1 MAQKVYSV
9 ASQKGGEGKSA
20 IAYGLAER
28 LAPSGRTLL
37 CDTDHPQY
45 SIKLLAALREQHGGG
60 PLPFDI
66 AACRDRGEVGRKSKG
81 YDYVVIDGA
90 PHASHD
96 TYHYAQHSDVVILP
110 TRPPIL
116 DLSPNIELARSLEAR
131 GIPRDRM
138 VFVITQSPSK
148 SESASARSILEADG
162 WAVLD
167 QDLHFKQ
174 SYSAVGDIGRSLND
188 VKHRGLRYKVD
199 CLMGELLRR

>member
-1 MAQKVYSV
+1 MAKKVYSV
-9 ASQKGGEGKSA
+9 ASQKGGEGKSV

-28 LAPSGRTLL
+28 LAASGRTVL

-45 SIKLLAALREQHGGG
+45 SMKLLATLREQFGNG

-66 AACRDRGEVGRKSKG
+66 EACRDRGEVGRKSKG

-96 TYHYAQHSDVVILP
+96 TYHYAEYSDVVILP
-110 TRPPIL
+110 TRTATL
-116 DLSPNIELARSLEAR
+116 DLSPNVELARSLEAR

-138 VFVITQSPSK
+138 VFVIMQSPSK
-148 SESASARSILEADG
+148 TESASARNILEGEG
-162 WAVLD
+162 WAVLE
-167 QDLHFKQ
+167 QDLHFRQ
-174 SYSAVGDIGRSLND
+174 SFSTIGDIGRSIND
-188 VKHRGLRYKVD
+188 VKHPGLRHKVD